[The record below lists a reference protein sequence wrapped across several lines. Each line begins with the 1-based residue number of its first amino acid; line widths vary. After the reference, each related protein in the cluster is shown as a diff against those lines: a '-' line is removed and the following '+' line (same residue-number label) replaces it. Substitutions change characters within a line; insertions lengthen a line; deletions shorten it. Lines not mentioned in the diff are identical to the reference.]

1 MRRWRWGSVTSVV
14 LARSPPCSMHAYSG
28 RSWCSDGMLRAN
40 LARLMPNGPSR
51 RGGCG
56 TVAKML
62 SNHNMPVPA
71 TVAFAALL
79 ANFLDDLP
87 PGPPRGLAEADG
99 AAPGASPR
107 FFATADET
115 EKR

>member
-1 MRRWRWGSVTSVV
+1 M
-14 LARSPPCSMHAYSG
+14 AC
-28 RSWCSDGMLRAN
+28 CAN

-71 TVAFAALL
+71 TVAFAGLL

-99 AAPGASPR
+99 AAPGVSRRLLTPGGDGGVPPPR
-107 FFATADET
+107 PPLFRPGSRLLPAE
-115 EKR
+115 